1 MRINEIDVG
10 SEEKLFATGG
20 FLPRVEVEE
29 IKPALRKLDN
39 NFLAWSNLDLRE
51 IAREDT
57 DMMEEFSDWTTSGIV
72 DARTGDAV
80 AFIAWE
86 EAYRGALSNS
96 VYIRQVE
103 VNKKYRGRGLA
114 KILYQSV
121 RRQYNMLS
129 DELQT
134 PNGARMWSGMV
145 RSGLPVQGYV
155 YFGSGR
161 SPEEVDSD
169 TGGIKCQGKRFS
181 VVEELQK
188 IGAKQIKT
196 DHRHPVYAFSVT
208 DQRGFVDT
216 PTKSPLRVY
225 HKCDYSNT
233 WETGL
238 MVVKG

>member
-10 SEEKLFATGG
+10 SEEELFATGG
-20 FLPRVEVEE
+20 FLPRIEVEE
-29 IKPALRKLDN
+29 FKSALRKLDN
-39 NFLAWSNLDLRE
+39 NFLAWSNLHLQE
-51 IAREDT
+51 IAREDR
-57 DMMEEFSDWTTSGIV
+57 DMMEQFSDWTTSGIV

-86 EAYRGALSNS
+86 EAYRGALPNA
-96 VYIRQVE
+96 VYIKQVE

-114 KILYQSV
+114 KLLYQSV
-121 RRQYNMLS
+121 RRQYNLLS

-134 PNGARMWSGMV
+134 PNGARMWSGMI

-161 SPEEVDSD
+161 SPEEVDSEV
-169 TGGIKCQGKRFS
+169 GGIDCRGKKLS
-181 VVEELQK
+181 IVKALQE

-196 DHRHPVYAFSVT
+196 DHRHQVYAFPVT
-208 DQRGFVDT
+208 DQRGFADT

-225 HKCDYSNT
+225 HKCGYSNL